1 MAGKQK
7 KVVKT
12 RSPQIRWYP
21 NMEAILVEVLL
32 EELATGGKMGDNGW
46 RKESLK
52 GITGDEINTPTW
64 NELFDASG
72 FGLSFNKETKRI
84 DADKNAWESYVKAHP
99 LANTLRQ
106 KSFPYYDECYLI
118 FGNDYATGEGGNSG
132 FDDDMVD
139 GDNSRQTQGDGGDD
153 SDASESSA
161 FGAPSDTGGDTSQ
174 TESSPRSTTPTSK
187 KTRKSRFCE
196 DIPEPPSYKVL
207 TETVAKIA
215 EALKLE
221 PQEEEVDQIDLLK
234 DALQSLPYMNPELFL
249 RSLLTCLVE
258 NDRLIKVFL
267 GLKEDIKASWLFRRL
282 EQVGR

>member
-1 MAGKQK
+1 MARKQK
-7 KVVKT
+7 EVVKT

-32 EELATGGKMGDNGW
+32 EELATGGKRADNGW

-52 GITGDEINTPTW
+52 RNADEINTRLGMNCVSDNVRSRLKTMRLAW
-64 NELFDASG
+64 QVLAKHAVDASG
-72 FGLSFNKETKRI
+72 L
-84 DADKNAWESYVKAHP
+84 AHL
-99 LANTLRQ
+99 LAKTLRQ
-106 KSFPYYDECYLI
+106 KSFPYYDECCLI

-139 GDNSRQTQGDGGDD
+139 GDDSRQTQGDGGDD

-174 TESSPRSTTPTSK
+174 TESGPRSTTPTSK
-187 KTRKSRFCE
+187 KTRKSRFFE
-196 DIPEPPSYKVL
+196 DITEPPSFKVL
-207 TETVAKIA
+207 IEAVAKIA

-234 DALQSLPYMNPELFL
+234 DALQSLPDMNPELFL
-249 RSLLTCLVE
+249 RSLDLLVE
-258 NDRLIKVFL
+258 NDRFIKVFL

-282 EQVGR
+282 EQAGR

>member
-12 RSPQIRWYP
+12 RSPQIRWYS

-32 EELATGGKMGDNGW
+32 EELATGGKRADNGW

-52 GITGDEINTPTW
+52 RTADEINTRLGM
-64 NELFDASG
+64 NCVSD
-72 FGLSFNKETKRI
+72 N
-84 DADKNAWESYVKAHP
+84 AHP

-106 KSFPYYDECYLI
+106 KSFPYYDECCLI

-139 GDNSRQTQGDGGDD
+139 GDDSRQTQGDGGDD

-174 TESSPRSTTPTSK
+174 TESGPRSTTPTSK
-187 KTRKSRFCE
+187 KTRKSRFFE
-196 DIPEPPSYKVL
+196 DIHEP
-207 TETVAKIA
+207 
-215 EALKLE
+215 
-221 PQEEEVDQIDLLK
+221 
-234 DALQSLPYMNPELFL
+234 L
-249 RSLLTCLVE
+249 RLRC
-258 NDRLIKVFL
+258 
-267 GLKEDIKASWLFRRL
+267 
-282 EQVGR
+282 